1 MYEDIIESYIDDY
14 IVFEGFL
21 KRGFLEVSNLL
32 AEADNKNF
40 VVQLWNKIIS
50 INTNIRDTVSDKFQK
65 FLTKIDIFKQTM
77 CDVKYRKYK
86 DIYDN
91 ADFSNFTIKN
101 YKLPNIKIFNNVVDT
116 YFTYY
121 TRYSI
126 RTMRNDANNRTISI
140 LKDSIK
146 NASKDLH
153 NDIWKSDYIE
163 NPFKVI
169 TKKDVLDD
177 VIGCDY
183 AKIINGIKKCKKDHI
198 DNFDRII
205 KEAKEELE
213 KVKSKES
220 TKEDLSFAKKVY
232 EVSKLARRDVLGT
245 AYFLLKETR
254 LIFSNQVKLFNASL
268 SYAKRQ
274 ASKNESVDIDYDY
287 AIGETAEY
295 EFLLYMED

>member
-1 MYEDIIESYIDDY
+1 MYEYIIESYIDDY

-21 KRGFLEVSNLL
+21 KRDFLEVSNLL

-126 RTMRNDANNRTISI
+126 RTMRNDANNRMISI

-153 NDIWKSDYIE
+153 KDIWKSDYIE

-177 VIGCDY
+177 VIGYGY

-198 DNFDRII
+198 ANFDRII

-245 AYFLLKETR
+245 ADFLLKETR

-287 AIGETAEY
+287 AIGEAVEY

>member
-21 KRGFLEVSNLL
+21 KRDFLEVSNLL

-126 RTMRNDANNRTISI
+126 RTMRNDANNRTIAI

-153 NDIWKSDYIE
+153 KDIWKSDYIE

-177 VIGCDY
+177 VIGYEY

-198 DNFDRII
+198 ANFDRII

-245 AYFLLKETR
+245 ADFLLKETR

-274 ASKNESVDIDYDY
+274 ASKNESVDIDYDC

>member
-1 MYEDIIESYIDDY
+1 MYEYIIESYIDDY

-21 KRGFLEVSNLL
+21 KRDFLEVSNLL

-126 RTMRNDANNRTISI
+126 RTMRNDANNRMISI

-153 NDIWKSDYIE
+153 KDIWKSDYIE

-177 VIGCDY
+177 VIGYEY

-245 AYFLLKETR
+245 ADFLLKETR

-274 ASKNESVDIDYDY
+274 ASKNESVDIDYDCV
-287 AIGETAEY
+287 IGEAVEY